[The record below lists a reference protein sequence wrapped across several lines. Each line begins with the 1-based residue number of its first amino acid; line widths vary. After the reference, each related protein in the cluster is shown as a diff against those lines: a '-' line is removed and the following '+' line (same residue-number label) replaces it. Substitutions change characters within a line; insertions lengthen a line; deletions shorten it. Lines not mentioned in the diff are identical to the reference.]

1 MEVNDSHMLNIVFIT
16 KPAGDQLTYGSKSLS
31 FHWFLLFKV
40 NKLLAYIIIFHYPL
54 KFFSL
59 IGAF

>member
-1 MEVNDSHMLNIVFIT
+1 MEVNDSHMLNVVFIT

-40 NKLLAYIIIFHYPL
+40 NILAYIIIFHDPL
-54 KFFSL
+54 NFFSM